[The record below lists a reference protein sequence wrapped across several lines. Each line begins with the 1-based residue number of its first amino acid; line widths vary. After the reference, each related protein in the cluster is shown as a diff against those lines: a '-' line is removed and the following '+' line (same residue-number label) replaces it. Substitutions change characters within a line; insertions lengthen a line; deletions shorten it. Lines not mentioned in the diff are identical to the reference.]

1 MDFDQILQN
10 DSAFAVRCLPID
22 DHRGAEGVAVI
33 AKLGFRVSARGVVTW
48 ASAPV
53 RLVDEPG
60 GPRGS
65 IRYPSDYIGQKP
77 GTDVVLVGTAYP
89 PVNAPGAAPAT
100 EMDVS
105 LRVGLLEK
113 SVRVYGPRI
122 YFEALGVLPGRPG
135 PLEPVPLV
143 YEHTYGG
150 LDTSDPMHAAV
161 ERRNPIG
168 MGFAVDRKKL
178 VGTPVP
184 PIEDLRAP
192 LSARSPAPA
201 GFGVVGPDWEP
212 RSNFVGTYD
221 ERWQRE
227 RAPIRPTDFDLRHHC
242 YASTGL
248 WSETPL
254 GGDEPIEI
262 LGATPEGAWRF
273 QLPKHEPEIACVL
286 AGERRIL
293 ETHLDT
299 LLIDADEM
307 RLELSYRVFIALP
320 RKSELLQRIVVT
332 SKTAL
337 PDSVLSAEAIRQD
350 QLLSST
356 RAPQDHDDH
365 DHDHEASA

>member
-1 MDFDQILQN
+1 MDFNQICQN

-48 ASAPV
+48 SSAPV
-53 RLVDEPG
+53 RLIDEPG

-65 IRYPSDYIGQKP
+65 IRYPSDYVGDKP
-77 GTDVVLVGTAYP
+77 GTDVILVGTAYP

-105 LRVGLLEK
+105 LRVGALEK
-113 SVRVYGPRI
+113 VVRVHGPRI
-122 YFEALGVLPGRPG
+122 YYEALGVLPGRPG

-143 YEHTYGG
+143 YELTYGG

-184 PIEDLRAP
+184 PIEDPRAP
-192 LSARSPAPA
+192 LSSRSPAPA
-201 GFGVVGPDWEP
+201 GFGVLDPSCEP
-212 RSNFVGTYD
+212 RSNFAGTYD

-227 RAPIRPTDFDLRHHC
+227 RAPIRPTDFDLRHNC
-242 YASTGL
+242 VASPGL
-248 WSETPL
+248 WSEAPL
-254 GGDEPIEI
+254 LGDEPIEV

-273 QLPKHEPEIACVL
+273 QLPRHEPEIACVL
-286 AGERRIL
+286 AGERRVL

-307 RLELSYRVFIALP
+307 RLELSYRAFIALP
-320 RKSELLQRIVVT
+320 RKSELLQRILVS

-337 PDSVLSAEAIRQD
+337 PDSVLSAEALRRD
-350 QLLSST
+350 RLLSSH
-356 RAPQDHDDH
+356 AHDDH
-365 DHDHEASA
+365 DHDHDDHEASA